1 MGNNGARSDREM
13 QALIRKMKKKAMKR
27 PGSNLQGTEEES
39 EDMEERG
46 ARRFVDTQGSKD
58 VLVQDASADEIFR
71 EMKRRD
77 F

>member
-13 QALIRKMKKKAMKR
+13 EALIRKMRKQVMKR
-27 PGSNLQGTEEES
+27 PGSNQDDDEVVGEHTQ
-39 EDMEERG
+39 
-46 ARRFVDTQGSKD
+46 RRYVDTQGEKD

>member
-13 QALIRKMKKKAMKR
+13 EALIRRTQKLVRKR
-27 PGSNLQGTEEES
+27 PGSNKD
-39 EDMEERG
+39 EDEVMEEHTP
-46 ARRFVDTQGSKD
+46 RRFVDTQGSKD

>member
-13 QALIRKMKKKAMKR
+13 EALIRKMRKLVRKR
-27 PGSNLQGTEEES
+27 PGSNQDDEVVEEHTP
-39 EDMEERG
+39 
-46 ARRFVDTQGSKD
+46 RRYVDTQGEKD